1 MIENMGKVK
10 CQDTGECLAP
20 SAAYKAENGKYW
32 SSEAAYLQWKNE
44 DEWRN
49 KCKDLMV
56 SILFPNYEKGMK
68 LPTVLWQRIEE
79 FSGMGHEIFYN
90 AIVGERGR
98 IEWAL
103 RNKQFKNTTKMISYV
118 FRILENNM
126 MKYYKEAQDA
136 AEQKRINEN
145 IVIPENIE
153 IDNKKQRSHDIS
165 RFLED

>member
-1 MIENMGKVK
+1 MNVK
-10 CQDTGECLAP
+10 CVDTGQLAP
-20 SAAYKAENGKYW
+20 KENCYKAENGKYW
-32 SSEAAYLQWKNE
+32 SSEAAYLLWKNE

-56 SILFPNYEKGMK
+56 NILFPNYKEGMK
-68 LPTVLWQRIEE
+68 LPTILWKRIEE
-79 FSGMGHEIFYN
+79 FSSMGHEIFYN
-90 AIVGERGR
+90 AIVGERSS

-103 RNKQFKNTTKMISYV
+103 RSKQFKNPTKMISYV

-126 MKYYKEAQDA
+126 MKYYQEAQDA

-145 IVIPENIE
+145 MVIPENIE
-153 IDNKKQRSHDIS
+153 VDNKKQRSHDIS